1 MNILAKRA
9 LDCRTT
15 VPQGADFCIAASRP
29 PLRAPF
35 SSDTSLVY
43 NLRVTAANGERR
55 KQPGRIHRTKLSV
68 NTPTA
73 RTAASHVTKGYLIA
87 LVGTA
92 IWSTTAIFI
101 RYLTT
106 SYALPPLVLAFWR
119 DLFVAAGL
127 AVALAVFNPRS
138 LRANRSHW
146 KFLLVY
152 GFVLSIFNALWT
164 VAVALDGAAV
174 ATVLAYNSPAFTA
187 LLAWRFLGERL
198 LPAKI
203 VAILLSMA
211 GCILVSGAYNLAV
224 WRVNPLG
231 IAAGLLAGLA
241 FAVYSIMGKTAA
253 QRSMPAWSTLLYI
266 FLGAAAFLLLYQ
278 LIPALIPGSG
288 RSLDLLALGGSS
300 TGWAVLAAL
309 ALGPTIGGYGLYSV
323 SLTYL
328 PASVANLIATLEP
341 TMTAALAYFLL
352 GETFTPL
359 QVVGGIL
366 VLLGVVIL
374 RVWGR

>member
-1 MNILAKRA
+1 MP
-9 LDCRTT
+9 T
-15 VPQGADFCIAASRP
+15 VVRGKSIVQATSSR
-29 PLRAPF
+29 
-35 SSDTSLVY
+35 
-43 NLRVTAANGERR
+43 
-55 KQPGRIHRTKLSV
+55 
-68 NTPTA
+68 
-73 RTAASHVTKGYLIA
+73 VTKGYLIA

-106 SYALPPLVLAFWR
+106 HYALPPLALAFWR

-127 AVALAVFNPRS
+127 AGALAVFKPGS
-138 LRANRSHW
+138 LHQERNHW
-146 KFLLVY
+146 RFLLAY

-187 LLAWRFLGERL
+187 LLAWRFFGERL
-198 LPAKI
+198 SAAKI

-211 GCILVSGAYNLAV
+211 GCILVSGAYDATA
-224 WRVNPLG
+224 WQVNPLG

-241 FAVYSIMGKTAA
+241 FAVYSILGRTAA
-253 QRSMPAWSTLLYI
+253 QRNMSAWSTLLYI
-266 FLGAAAFLLLYQ
+266 FLTAAVLLLLYQ
-278 LIPALIPGSG
+278 VIFALIPG
-288 RSLDLLALGGSS
+288 LDMSPNLMALEGSV

-309 ALGPTIGGYGLYSV
+309 ALGPTIGGYGLYAV
-323 SLTYL
+323 SLSYL

-352 GETFTPL
+352 GETFTTP
-359 QVVGGIL
+359 QVVGGVL

-374 RVWGR
+374 RVWGS